1 MGKER
6 LYIHRGLA
14 TRIEQH
20 PTPPHAT
27 LDDVKVLQLS
37 EGDGSS
43 FHLVLKPYRVIFGG
57 VRTYSRDTGFDILR
71 LANMPS
77 ERKVVLITGATGGIG
92 AATAIAFARTGQYDL
107 ALHYNNASQEK
118 RDALRSTIEAS
129 APAFDPR
136 TGTPIPS
143 KPRLEF
149 YQADMSDFAS
159 VRALHAAITQTYP
172 HIDVLFNNAG
182 SALGHQGVAS
192 LASVPID
199 VFEATWRVNTGS
211 AILLTQLCLPAMEAQ
226 GWGRVVFDSSVAA
239 LTGGS
244 VGPHYASSK
253 SGLHGFVHWLA
264 GNVAG
269 KGVTVNAVA
278 PALVT
283 GTGMMGEEGG
293 EVARRMAG
301 RIPVGRTGR
310 PEEIADTVLWMVNT
324 AYVTNKIIT
333 VDGGLY
339 PC

>member
-1 MGKER
+1 VSCFYLTYKPWYLWSFQLNRRNASFER
-6 LYIHRGLA
+6 LL
-14 TRIEQH
+14 TM
-20 PTPPHAT
+20 PP
-27 LDDVKVLQLS
+27 Q
-37 EGDGSS
+37 
-43 FHLVLKPYRVIFGG
+43 
-57 VRTYSRDTGFDILR
+57 
-71 LANMPS
+71 
-77 ERKVVLITGATGGIG
+77 RKVVLITGATGGIG
-92 AATAIAFARTGQYDL
+92 AATAIAFAKTGQYDL

-118 RDALRSTIEAS
+118 RDALRSTIETA
-129 APAFDPR
+129 APSFDPR

-159 VRALHAAITQTYP
+159 VRALHAAVTDTYP

-182 SALGHQGVAS
+182 SALGHTGVAS

-199 VFEATWRVNTGS
+199 VFEAAWRVNTGS

-244 VGPHYASSK
+244 VGPHYASAK
-253 SGLHGFVHWLA
+253 SGLHGFVHWVA
-264 GNVAG
+264 GKVAG

-293 EVARRMAG
+293 EVGRRMAG
-301 RIPVGRTGR
+301 SELIFFLVVICVVWRVVVLTVRVCARDTGW
-310 PEEIADTVLWMVNT
+310 EDWEAGGDCGYGV
-324 AYVTNKIIT
+324 
-333 VDGGLY
+333 VDGEYRLCHQQDHHG
-339 PC
+339 